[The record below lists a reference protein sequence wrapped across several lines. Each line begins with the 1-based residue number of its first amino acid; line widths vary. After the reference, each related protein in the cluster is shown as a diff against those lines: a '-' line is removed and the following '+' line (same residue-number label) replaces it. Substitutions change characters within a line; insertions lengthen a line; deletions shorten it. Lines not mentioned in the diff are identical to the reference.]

1 MPGWTRL
8 LGLAGAGKRGS
19 SNWNRYLAG
28 YLDDVGVDP
37 NDGEAFRKAES
48 AARRAYTASISDPS
62 ENMPGRRSAYYGPG
76 STTGSGLFGFGEEVI
91 RSQLRAKTLDVGEF
105 GTLEGG
111 LNALQGIVNAIKS
124 ASVKDAISAL
134 GGLLKREVLV
144 YLQQQ
149 TDLFQSVNEKMA
161 MTGDLAEAFRDE
173 LMLASPDT
181 IRLGISLRE
190 MSDAVSDLVSQSGKF
205 KLLSSDTIKEMAL
218 ASKFTSD
225 MKTFANMGRN
235 YELIGLGI
243 KDMSLL
249 VQKMG
254 IQSMSLGLNARTT
267 TSMINENLKNL
278 NMYGFK
284 NGVEGLN
291 RMVQR
296 SIEFRQNMQ
305 NVFNIAEKV
314 WSPEGALEIVSN
326 LQMIGGAYADM
337 NDPIKLMYMATNDVE
352 GLQKAILETSKSLVT
367 FNEEQGRFQVMG
379 ANLRRAK
386 EMANLFGI
394 SMNELTETAVAG
406 AERVQAS
413 LDLMSAGLIM
423 PEDDKE
429 FLTNLS
435 RMEGGRMVIEI
446 PQTLREQLGMGQ
458 EESVLAL
465 EEMKDFQKEAIL
477 LNKKQF
483 EKMTMEEIARQQVT
497 AVENIERDVSFL
509 RAVAR
514 VTVGQDVAS
523 LLENALGITQSVVSS
538 ESYKVTDKLAAGLKT
553 GHDAL
558 LAEARRQFPQLQGIR
573 SGQQEMVNEVKETRR
588 SEETRQRAELTTSAK
603 SETIK
608 PFEELG
614 RKTTTPTTNISPIVE
629 RKVIDVNFN
638 PLHSSLDEVAKIF
651 WGDPRWQEKFKDG
664 FLYPFSN

>member
-1 MPGWTRL
+1 MPSWLRL

-19 SNWNRYLAG
+19 ANWNRYLAG
-28 YLDDVGVDP
+28 YLDDLGIDP
-37 NDGEAFRKAES
+37 NDADAFRRAE
-48 AARRAYTASISDPS
+48 ATARRSYAASIADPS
-62 ENMPGRRSAYYGPG
+62 ENLPGRRGASYGPG
-76 STTGSGLFGFGEEVI
+76 TTGTGLLGFGEEIV
-91 RSQLRAKTLDVGEF
+91 RSQLKARTLDVGEF
-105 GTLEGG
+105 GSLEGG
-111 LNALQGIVNAIKS
+111 IEAMQGIINAIKHL
-124 ASVKDAISAL
+124 SVREAVTSL
-134 GGLLKREVLV
+134 GSLMKREILV
-144 YLQQQ
+144 YLKNQA
-149 TDLFQSVNEKMA
+149 DLFQSVNEKMA
-161 MTGDLAEAFRDE
+161 MTGELAEAFRDE
-173 LMLASPDT
+173 LMLASPDA
-181 IRLGISLRE
+181 IRLGISLAE
-190 MSDAVSDLVSQSGKF
+190 MSDSVGELVAQSGKF

-218 ASKFTSD
+218 ASKFTED
-225 MKTFANMGRN
+225 MKTFAGMGRN

-243 KDMSLL
+243 RDMSLL
-249 VQKMG
+249 VEKMG
-254 IQSMSLGLNARTT
+254 IRSMSLGLNARTT
-267 TSMINENLKNL
+267 TSMVNENLKNL
-278 NMYGFK
+278 NTYGFK

-305 NVFNIAEKV
+305 NVFDVAEKV

-352 GLQKAILETSKSLVT
+352 GLQKAILETAKSLVT

-386 EMANLFGI
+386 EMAGLFGI
-394 SMNELTETAVAG
+394 SMKELTDTAVAG

-413 LDLMSAGLIM
+413 LDLMSAGLVM
-423 PEDDKE
+423 PEEDKE

-435 RMEGGRMVIEI
+435 RMEGGRMVIEV
-446 PQTLREQLGMGQ
+446 PQTLRKQLGMDQ
-458 EESVLAL
+458 EQTILAL
-465 EEMKDFQKEAIL
+465 EDMKDFQKEAL
-477 LNKKQF
+477 LANKKVF

-514 VTVGQDVAS
+514 VTVGQDIAS
-523 LLENALGITQSVVSS
+523 LLENALGITQTVVSG
-538 ESYKVTDKLAAGLKT
+538 ESYKVADKLASGLRS

-573 SGQQEMVNEVKETRR
+573 AGQQEVVNEIKETRT
-588 SEETRQRAELTTSAK
+588 SEASKQQKVDITTNAKAESIKTKEETGKITPNTATT
-603 SETIK
+603 
-608 PFEELG
+608 
-614 RKTTTPTTNISPIVE
+614 PIVE
-629 RKVIDVNFN
+629 RKIIDVNFN
-638 PLHSSLDEVAKIF
+638 PLSASLDSVARIF

>member
-62 ENMPGRRSAYYGPG
+62 ENMPGRRAAYYGPG

-91 RSQLRAKTLDVGEF
+91 RSQLRAKTSDVGEF

-614 RKTTTPTTNISPIVE
+614 RKTTTPATNTSPIVE